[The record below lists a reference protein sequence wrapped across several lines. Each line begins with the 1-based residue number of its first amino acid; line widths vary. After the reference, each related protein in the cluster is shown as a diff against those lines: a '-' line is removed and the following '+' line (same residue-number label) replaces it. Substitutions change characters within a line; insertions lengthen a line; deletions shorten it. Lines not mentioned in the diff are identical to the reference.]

1 MLKHQRT
8 RFVADGSTVNT
19 KLVGLISG
27 KVVDYHST
35 IFKSVKFELVS
46 VVSKAGVRDISPSI
60 KPLCPSRGRLI
71 IVKKQDDTTDIQNSV
86 FRGFWGNLASSQIR
100 LWK

>member
-1 MLKHQRT
+1 MAVNTETAGTPPKPISSSMLKHQRT

-19 KLVGLISG
+19 KLVGLSG

-60 KPLCPSRGRLI
+60 KPLLSFAWTLN
-71 IVKKQDDTTDIQNSV
+71 NSQKA
-86 FRGFWGNLASSQIR
+86 R
-100 LWK
+100 

>member
-1 MLKHQRT
+1 MAVNTATAGTPPKPISSSMLKHQRT

-19 KLVGLISG
+19 KLVGLSG

-60 KPLCPSRGRLI
+60 KPLLSFAWTLNNCQKAR
-71 IVKKQDDTTDIQNSV
+71 
-86 FRGFWGNLASSQIR
+86 
-100 LWK
+100 

>member
-1 MLKHQRT
+1 MAVNTATARTPPKPISSSMLKHQRT
-8 RFVADGSTVNT
+8 RFVADGRTVNT

-60 KPLCPSRGRLI
+60 KPLLSFAWTLNNCQKAR
-71 IVKKQDDTTDIQNSV
+71 
-86 FRGFWGNLASSQIR
+86 
-100 LWK
+100 

>member
-1 MLKHQRT
+1 MAVNTATAGTPPKPISSSMLKHQRT

-19 KLVGLISG
+19 KLVGLSG

-35 IFKSVKFELVS
+35 IFKSVKFELVR

-60 KPLCPSRGRLI
+60 KPLLSFAWTLNNCEKAR
-71 IVKKQDDTTDIQNSV
+71 
-86 FRGFWGNLASSQIR
+86 
-100 LWK
+100 

>member
-1 MLKHQRT
+1 MAVNTATARTPPKPISSSMLKHQRT

-19 KLVGLISG
+19 KLVGLSG

-35 IFKSVKFELVS
+35 SFKSVKFELVS

-60 KPLCPSRGRLI
+60 KPLLSFAWTLNNCEKAR
-71 IVKKQDDTTDIQNSV
+71 
-86 FRGFWGNLASSQIR
+86 
-100 LWK
+100 